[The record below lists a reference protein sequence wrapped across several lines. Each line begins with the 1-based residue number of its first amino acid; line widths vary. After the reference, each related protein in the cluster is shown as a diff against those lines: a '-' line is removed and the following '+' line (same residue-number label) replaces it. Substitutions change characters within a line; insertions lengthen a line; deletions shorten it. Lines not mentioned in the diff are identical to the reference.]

1 MFDESLFDKEN
12 LRIIKTINAGMGT
25 RHRDKP
31 YDLNNTDDLKQALLL
46 TTAAYRDYW
55 HYWVTLETINEN
67 FDESLENYDTATWFN
82 IGNAPGKADELSL
95 KAAAALN
102 KARLAFDE
110 LKERAKKNCALIIKA
125 VLSTPPTAQKNVLG
139 RSYEIKPEEIDDRI
153 DELLDELDE
162 SPYHY
167 EMPKNR
173 DALLK
178 LMKGKWS
185 VKVKKGDG

>member
-46 TTAAYRDYW
+46 TIAAYRDYW
-55 HYWVTLETINEN
+55 HYWVTLESINEN
-67 FDESLENYDTATWFN
+67 FDESLEYYDTATWFSL
-82 IGNAPGKADELSL
+82 GNAPGKADELSL
-95 KAAAALN
+95 TAAATLN
-102 KARLAFDE
+102 KARHAFEGLA
-110 LKERAKKNCALIIKA
+110 ERAKENCALIIKA
-125 VLSTPPTAQKNVLG
+125 ALSTPPTTQKDVLG
-139 RSYEIKPEEIDDRI
+139 RSYEFKPDEIDDRI
-153 DELLDELDE
+153 DELLGELDE
-162 SPYHY
+162 KPYHY

-178 LMKGKWS
+178 LMKEKWS
-185 VKVKKGDG
+185 NTREQS